1 MLYHINESM
10 LTSMAPL
17 NALAKMNSAVL
28 SHPLNPFSYLPH
40 TKHVVANL
48 EVFSDLSKRYPKP
61 NFGIDEVSVDGD
73 RVSVTEQVVKQ
84 GVFGDL
90 KLFQKDI
97 DTSNQSNLLIVA
109 PMSGHFATLLRGT
122 VKEML
127 PDYNVYITDWHDARN
142 IPLSKGD
149 FSLDEYIDYV
159 IDFIESVGEKT
170 HVLAVCQPVVAALA
184 AVSVLSEDN
193 SPFVPSSLTLM
204 GGPIDARIDP
214 TVPCKLATDKKLSW
228 FKNNLVHSVPYPN
241 KGHGRKVYPGFLQL
255 AGFISMNKGNHF
267 SAYRKFH
274 KSLRKGRDADV
285 FKHREFYDEY
295 LAVMDLSASFYLDTI
310 QKVFQEFQLARNC
323 FYYRERLVKPS
334 AITKT
339 ALMTVE
345 GENDDIS
352 SPGQTFAAHDL
363 CSKLSDDMKAH
374 YLQKDAG
381 HYGIFNGSKWREGV
395 APNVKSFINSHAE

>member
-10 LTSMAPL
+10 LAYLAPL
-17 NALAKMNSAVL
+17 NALSKMNSAIL
-28 SHPLNPFSYLPH
+28 SNPLNPFSYLPQ

-61 NFGIDEVSVDGD
+61 NFSIDEISVDGNM
-73 RVSVTEQVVKQ
+73 VSVSEKVVKQ
-84 GVFGDL
+84 NIFGDL
-90 KLFQKDI
+90 KLFKKAI
-97 DTSNQSNLLIVA
+97 DTRNKPNLLIIA

-127 PDYNVYITDWHDARN
+127 SDYNVYITDWHDARN

-149 FSLDEYIDYV
+149 FSLNEYIDYV
-159 IDFIESVGEKT
+159 IDFIETIGENT
-170 HVLAVCQPVVAALA
+170 HVMAVCQPVVAALA
-184 AVSVLSEDN
+184 AVSILSEDD

-228 FKNNLVHSVPYPN
+228 FKNNLVYSVPYPN

-295 LAVMDLSASFYLDTI
+295 LAVMDLPASFYLDTI
-310 QKVFQEFQLARNC
+310 QKVFQEFQIARNC
-323 FYYRERLVKPS
+323 FYYRERLVKPN

-363 CSKLSDDMKAH
+363 CSKLSDDMKSH
-374 YLQKDAG
+374 HLQKDAG

-395 APNVKSFINSHAE
+395 APNVKSFINAHAE